1 MIGQETFADAL
12 LDGAKEVFETMMFMT
27 VEPCDETDREIG
39 GSALL
44 GSITFTGDI
53 EGCLAV
59 CCNYDCAKTIAMNM
73 LGAESDEEL
82 AEEEVADA
90 VGEVAN
96 MLLGS
101 LKARIAEVAGDIQVS
116 IPSVVSGTELVNSLG
131 EGAEE
136 ISQLVNIDEELAR
149 FTLLY
154 RDAKV

>member
-12 LDGAKEVFETMMFMT
+12 MDGAREVFETMMFMT
-27 VEPCDETDREIG
+27 VEPCEEGSQEIDG
-39 GSALL
+39 TALL

-59 CCNYDCAKTIAMNM
+59 CCSYDCAKTIAVNM
-73 LGAESDEEL
+73 LGAEDEEL

-101 LKARIAEVAGDIQVS
+101 LKSRIAETAGEVQVS
-116 IPSVVSGTELVNSLG
+116 IPSVVSGTQLVNSLG
-131 EGAEE
+131 EGAES
-136 ISQLVNIDEELAR
+136 ISQIVNIDEETAR

-154 RDAKV
+154 RDAKG